1 MNSKKNHT
9 EIRRLRAADA
19 REYRSALV
27 EALIVHPDCFPED
40 YRSEISRPI
49 SDTEKELERNGVFGA
64 WVGGALAGI
73 GSSVPSTSSKRRHCG
88 SVENLYV
95 KEKFRRQGIAG
106 LLLQAILQF
115 ASCNLEQLELEV
127 PARCE
132 NVVHLF
138 EQFGFRMCGLVPG
151 GLRVGQEELDV
162 WTMIRPL
169 R

>member
-1 MNSKKNHT
+1 M
-9 EIRRLRAADA
+9 
-19 REYRSALV
+19 
-27 EALIVHPDCFPED
+27 HPDCFPED

-73 GSSVPSTSSKRRHCG
+73 GSSVPCTSSKRRHSG

-95 KEKFRRQGIAG
+95 KANFVVRVSPASFCKRSS
-106 LLLQAILQF
+106 QF
-115 ASCNLEQLELEV
+115 ASCSLEQLELEV